1 MKEKHLTDR
10 ARVSLAI
17 YDIRGRRVAT
27 VVDGELAEG
36 RHVATWR
43 SENVP
48 AAAGVYFAH
57 LSVGAREL
65 TQRFVLLR

>member
-1 MKEKHLTDR
+1 
-10 ARVSLAI
+10 
-17 YDIRGRRVAT
+17 VAT